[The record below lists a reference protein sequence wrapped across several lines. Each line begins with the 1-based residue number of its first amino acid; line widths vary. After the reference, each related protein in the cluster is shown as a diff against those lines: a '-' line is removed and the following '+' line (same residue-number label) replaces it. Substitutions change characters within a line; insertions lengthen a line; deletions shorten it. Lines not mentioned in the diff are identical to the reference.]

1 MLSTNGQLERLSWK
15 SIYLRAVHARG
26 LRATL
31 PERPA
36 ADRPQWQCLFLRI
49 SNLAQAMEEMR
60 RNAPI

>member
-31 PERPA
+31 PERPG
-36 ADRPQWQCLFLRI
+36 ADRR
-49 SNLAQAMEEMR
+49 SMAMSFPAYIQSR
-60 RNAPI
+60 VSHGGNAS